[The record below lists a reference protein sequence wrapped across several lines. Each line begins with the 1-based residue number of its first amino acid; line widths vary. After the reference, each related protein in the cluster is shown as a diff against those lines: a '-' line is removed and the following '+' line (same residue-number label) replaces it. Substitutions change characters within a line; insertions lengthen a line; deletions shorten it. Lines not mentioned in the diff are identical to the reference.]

1 MLDAESGYDRTF
13 EQLASKPA
21 AVTGQD
27 GFASIDENRYDAA
40 EGFDASGN
48 LLDLSITVPSRIRF
62 ARTKSIGKFAITR
75 FPGSV
80 LGMLRF
86 RIGTA
91 DPGDAKPR
99 KSR

>member
-1 MLDAESGYDRTF
+1 
-13 EQLASKPA
+13 LASKPA

-27 GFASIDENRYDAA
+27 GSASIDENRYDAA
-40 EGFDASGN
+40 EGYHCAFADY
-48 LLDLSITVPSRIRF
+48 DSRALNRS
-62 ARTKSIGKFAITR
+62 ANSAITR
-75 FPGSV
+75 FPGSI